1 MWSTKVSR
9 TNEECTAAELC
20 KWESPGVPQ
29 LSLQKSFEPD
39 RLITN
44 IHRSHS
50 WAGVRN
56 NYYTSLHAYEL
67 CLFTAMFWENTP
79 TYKGLWTAWNV
90 WNALRC
96 IGIYYSA
103 WLQGHVLHPSN
114 VSAIQSSAILVNSH
128 TRHCKYTVRPVDTAK
143 GRMFGVLRSYW
154 YRWA

>member
-1 MWSTKVSR
+1 MFPEWSPYKAVDRGECAVVVSSIVWSTKVSR
-9 TNEECTAAELC
+9 TNEACTAAELC

-67 CLFTAMFWENTP
+67 CLFIAMFWENTH

-90 WNALRC
+90 W
-96 IGIYYSA
+96 S
-103 WLQGHVLHPSN
+103 V
-114 VSAIQSSAILVNSH
+114 
-128 TRHCKYTVRPVDTAK
+128 
-143 GRMFGVLRSYW
+143 
-154 YRWA
+154 